1 MVSFSDSLLL
11 AGVPFGSSIKLE
23 QIIFYYR
30 KLLLNQIRR
39 QLYRTVRKFRTVKT
53 DIKISELGFVSLK
66 VYNALGIEVAD
77 LVNEMKSAGKH
88 TVSFDGSNFPSG
100 VYFYKLS
107 VTGRA
112 GVFTETKRMVLLK

>member
-1 MVSFSDSLLL
+1 
-11 AGVPFGSSIKLE
+11 
-23 QIIFYYR
+23 
-30 KLLLNQIRR
+30 
-39 QLYRTVRKFRTVKT
+39 
-53 DIKISELGFVSLK
+53 LGFVSLK

-88 TVSFDGSNFPSG
+88 SVSFDVSNFPSG

-112 GVFTETKRMVLLK
+112 GVFSETKRMVLLK